1 MKENNLKVIGSYGIF
16 SSKKIDGKLIIED
29 NIISTKED
37 FIYKFINNDDYI
49 GAFAL
54 SYKSEIFKEKEY
66 LKILEELLNNRIV
79 EAGAEYLEDF
89 VSKNIWKIN
98 IRPAIGY
105 PSLPKHQLK
114 ETVLKILDGDKLDIK
129 LTSSYAMLPLSSVCG
144 LYISNPKS
152 FYKK

>member
-1 MKENNLKVIGSYGIF
+1 MEFF

-66 LKILEELLNNRIV
+66 
-79 EAGAEYLEDF
+79 F
-89 VSKNIWKIN
+89 KNI
-98 IRPAIGY
+98 RR
-105 PSLPKHQLK
+105 
-114 ETVLKILDGDKLDIK
+114 VIK
-129 LTSSYAMLPLSSVCG
+129 
-144 LYISNPKS
+144 
-152 FYKK
+152 

>member
-1 MKENNLKVIGSYGIF
+1 ML
-16 SSKKIDGKLIIED
+16 
-29 NIISTKED
+29 D

-98 IRPAIGY
+98 MEMALIIQR
-105 PSLPKHQLK
+105 L
-114 ETVLKILDGDKLDIK
+114 
-129 LTSSYAMLPLSSVCG
+129 
-144 LYISNPKS
+144 
-152 FYKK
+152 